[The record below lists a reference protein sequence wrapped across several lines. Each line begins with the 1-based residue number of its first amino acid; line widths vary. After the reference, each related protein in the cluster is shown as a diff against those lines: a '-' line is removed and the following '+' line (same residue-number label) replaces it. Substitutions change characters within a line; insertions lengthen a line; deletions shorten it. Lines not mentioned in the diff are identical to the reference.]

1 MKPNQKNDWI
11 LNEIEFT
18 LCANMLGRGDWDHIP
33 VLKREQPLEQRMLD
47 GVMRL
52 AEMGLLLPAQGQ
64 TFQPSSL
71 LLRRMQCII
80 WPERLVQLIGRDV
93 PNWRFFRNG
102 PDCMLVEPV
111 LTEPDGYRVMEL
123 EEPEAELL
131 WACLQEREEGCYP
144 PLDEALEA
152 QLNGALALLMV
163 AEVGETAPRMARIL
177 ERAGQIW
184 LEEEQTAVPLTQA
197 HLAQWLDG
205 KEGASAT

>member
-1 MKPNQKNDWI
+1 MEEVRATGYGI
-11 LNEIEFT
+11 V
-18 LCANMLGRGDWDHIP
+18 IP
-33 VLKREQPLEQRMLD
+33 DAGEL
-47 GVMRL
+47 
-52 AEMGLLLPAQGQ
+52 
-64 TFQPSSL
+64 
-71 LLRRMQCII
+71 
-80 WPERLVQLIGRDV
+80 
-93 PNWRFFRNG
+93 
-102 PDCMLVEPV
+102 
-111 LTEPDGYRVMEL
+111 EL

-197 HLAQWLDG
+197 YLAQWLDG